1 MPITYGPAP
10 QTPWGVGAS
19 SVGPEAMRDVPRV
32 AGGGIGGALN
42 AGIQPTLATPGA
54 GAQGAPGVAPQGAAS
69 AGAQAAGQDPGMLR
83 LIQALMQRRQQQ
95 PPPPGA
101 PPAGGGGGGLPQPDM
116 QQ

>member
-42 AGIQPTLATPGA
+42 AGIQPMLAQPGA
-54 GAQGAPGVAPQGAAS
+54 GGQGAPGAAPQGAAP
-69 AGAQAAGQDPGMLR
+69 AAAQAAGQDPGMVR

-95 PPPPGA
+95 PPGTIA
-101 PPAGGGGGGLPQPDM
+101 PTGGGGGGGLPQPDM